1 MKKRIGYFAGGFLVI
16 FAIIISFQLNKDQSK
31 LSLEAVL
38 GNSVYNAWEGLN
50 EIIEDS
56 TEEITIDSITEMN
69 ENLISVEAYAN
80 VIDRIVEEDLL
91 LPIASKLLNIGRDI
105 EGNHKGN
112 GEFTEV
118 DKKKYKVIVAEAKKV
133 VTQIY
138 KVYYVPDSE
147 GRVKLEIKNFK
158 ELENINHRLNDYD
171 FEK

>member
-31 LSLEAVL
+31 LRLEAVL

-69 ENLISVEAYAN
+69 EKLISVEAYAN

-105 EGNHKGN
+105 EENHKGN

-118 DKKKYKVIVAEAKKV
+118 DQKRYKVIVAEAKKV
-133 VTQIY
+133 VKQIY

-147 GRVKLEIKNFK
+147 GKVKLEIKNFK
-158 ELENINHRLNDYD
+158 ELENISDRLNDED